1 MIVKRGMPRQG
12 ADDSCACGWR
22 HAVHLRQVRMA
33 CSSTANASPDELAP
47 PLHRAVLLQVAELP
61 RKLHGWPRCSLSRLG
76 LLLPSE
82 AFNVPCPP
90 GRRWV
95 AQLLR
100 RAARCSDEWPTW
112 TARQYC
118 MAIEALT
125 LLH

>member
-1 MIVKRGMPRQG
+1 MIVTRGMPRQV
-12 ADDSCACGWR
+12 ATTPVL
-22 HAVHLRQVRMA
+22 VHGGTLCTLRQTRIA

-82 AFNVPCPP
+82 AVNVPCPP
-90 GRRWV
+90 GRRRV

-118 MAIEALT
+118 MAIEALM
-125 LLH
+125 LMQ